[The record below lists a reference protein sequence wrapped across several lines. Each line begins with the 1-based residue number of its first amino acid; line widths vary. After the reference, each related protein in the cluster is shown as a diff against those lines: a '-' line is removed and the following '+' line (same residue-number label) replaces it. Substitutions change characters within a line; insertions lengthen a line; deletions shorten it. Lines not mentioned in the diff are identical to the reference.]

1 MRPFSF
7 CLHAILFC
15 YYQILYCII
24 GRRGRFTNLST
35 PFFHVYLSGT
45 YPRCV
50 RQLVEHRGHRPRTL
64 PLPLRLLGGVP
75 RILQLPCLVDRTAR
89 PVSRLVDVPRRA
101 RRSRTAQPR
110 TRAPLRRGVA
120 APYPVGNLHD
130 GLLYERYER
139 VKGMASFLSDDC
151 AVGPEDAAA
160 AVEAQLA
167 GDADYRAQAFAF
179 TEGFVCFQ
187 QSFSRLGNSNKFD
200 CARLIENVQINLTL
214 PSLIRIFD
222 CVLDTPS
229 RHNQACACFCARLFV
244 SLSSKP
250 DSGRPRSVDD
260 ASATDAASGSQ
271 KRRSWDST
279 R

>member
-1 MRPFSF
+1 MGSQDLLLGLLMRPFSF

-110 TRAPLRRGVA
+110 TRAPLRR
-120 APYPVGNLHD
+120 
-130 GLLYERYER
+130 
-139 VKGMASFLSDDC
+139 
-151 AVGPEDAAA
+151 
-160 AVEAQLA
+160 
-167 GDADYRAQAFAF
+167 
-179 TEGFVCFQ
+179 
-187 QSFSRLGNSNKFD
+187 
-200 CARLIENVQINLTL
+200 
-214 PSLIRIFD
+214 
-222 CVLDTPS
+222 
-229 RHNQACACFCARLFV
+229 
-244 SLSSKP
+244 
-250 DSGRPRSVDD
+250 SGRKMLRPRW
-260 ASATDAASGSQ
+260 
-271 KRRSWDST
+271 RRSWPAMPTTVRRRSPSPKDSFVFNSRFLASAIRT
-279 R
+279 SSIALGLSKTFK

>member
-1 MRPFSF
+1 M
-7 CLHAILFC
+7 
-15 YYQILYCII
+15 
-24 GRRGRFTNLST
+24 ST
-35 PFFHVYLSGT
+35 F
-45 YPRCV
+45 
-50 RQLVEHRGHRPRTL
+50 QE
-64 PLPLRLLGGVP
+64 
-75 RILQLPCLVDRTAR
+75 RILAASGSSSSTADTDPELYRYRSASSEEYLESCNYRVWSTELPDRFLVWWMC
-89 PVSRLVDVPRRA
+89 
-101 RRSRTAQPR
+101 
-110 TRAPLRRGVA
+110 
-120 APYPVGNLHD
+120 PVGRDEAEQRSLERELRSDEESPLHIP
-130 GLLYERYER
+130 LEIFMTAYYERYER

-200 CARLIENVQINLTL
+200 CARLIENVQINLTV

>member
-1 MRPFSF
+1 M
-7 CLHAILFC
+7 
-15 YYQILYCII
+15 
-24 GRRGRFTNLST
+24 ST
-35 PFFHVYLSGT
+35 F
-45 YPRCV
+45 
-50 RQLVEHRGHRPRTL
+50 QE
-64 PLPLRLLGGVP
+64 
-75 RILQLPCLVDRTAR
+75 RILAASGSSSSTADTDPELYRYRSASSEEYLESCNYRVWSTELPDRFLVWWMC
-89 PVSRLVDVPRRA
+89 
-101 RRSRTAQPR
+101 
-110 TRAPLRRGVA
+110 
-120 APYPVGNLHD
+120 PVGRDEAEQRSLERELRSDEESPLHIP
-130 GLLYERYER
+130 LEIFMTAYYERYER

-187 QSFSRLGNSNKFD
+187 QSFSRLGNSNK
-200 CARLIENVQINLTL
+200 LTL